1 MDEKSCNLFL
11 NQQKIRIQLHVQMM
25 YAQEGKK
32 GWEVLL
38 GECSLEDESSHESLD
53 GNCLAF
59 NPFDIK
65 YLVEQK
71 KMGMPE

>member
-1 MDEKSCNLFL
+1 
-11 NQQKIRIQLHVQMM
+11 MM